1 MTIAL
6 ASIRDLLAQHEP
18 SLSATPFDAVN
29 VRGAVA
35 LCLREAGEDTELL
48 MIQRAEF
55 EGDVWSGDIAFPG
68 GRVDSAEEAP
78 RAAAERETLEE
89 VGIDLAGA
97 EYLGRLDDIKGRT
110 EAVLVSAFVY
120 RVAPDQPVT
129 PNYEVHDTRWMPM
142 AEAWDARRQT
152 HRDLEWEGRKV
163 KAPALRV
170 FDDEKV
176 PLLWGLTYQ
185 FLVLFAE
192 ALGRPIPDLGWRT
205 EL

>member
-6 ASIRDLLAQHEP
+6 ASIRDILARHEP
-18 SLSATPFDAVN
+18 SLSDTPFDEVK

-35 LCLREAGEDTELL
+35 MCLREAGGDTELL
-48 MIQRAEF
+48 MIQRAEY

-68 GRVDSAEEAP
+68 GRVDSADEPP

-97 EYLGRLDDIKGRT
+97 EYLGRIDDIKGST
-110 EAVLVSAFVY
+110 GAVLVSAFVY
-120 RVAPDQPVT
+120 RVATDQRVT
-129 PNYEVHDTRWMPM
+129 PNYEVHDYRWVPM
-142 AEAWDARRQT
+142 AEVWEEQRQT
-152 HRDLEWEGRKV
+152 HRELEWEGEHV

-170 FDDEKV
+170 FDDDDV

-185 FLVLFAE
+185 FVALFTE
-192 ALGRPIPDLGWRT
+192 ALGRPIPGWRSRA
-205 EL
+205 